1 MWKNQDINVSKHVQ
15 SIAIQHT
22 SQYVNLKSEL
32 VRTEAV
38 EINEQ
43 NKIKNWT
50 VENDA
55 TKQKLEEVFM

>member
-1 MWKNQDINVSKHVQ
+1 MYQSMYK

-22 SQYVNLKSEL
+22 SQYKNLKSEL
-32 VRTEAV
+32 VRTEAA

-55 TKQKLEEVFM
+55 TKQKLEEVYM

>member
-1 MWKNQDINVSKHVQ
+1 MYK

-22 SQYVNLKSEL
+22 SQYKNLKSEL
-32 VRTEAV
+32 VRTEAA

-50 VENDA
+50 VENNA
-55 TKQKLEEVFM
+55 TKQKLEEVYM